1 MYGARG
7 GHGYGTRSQSQ
18 SAATTPGGGESL
30 DLLTGAPVAP
40 AVPQGRP
47 RSTNARRSVLQ
58 EQPIAAQNVYGNSRA
73 GREASTLQ
81 QQRLDGIEENQEG
94 AHDVNDQEGQGS
106 YDHRAQVQEDE
117 EDEGSRF
124 GTHF

>member
-1 MYGARG
+1 MYGARAG
-7 GHGYGTRSQSQ
+7 PAYGTRSQSQ

-58 EQPIAAQNVYGNSRA
+58 EQPIAAQNVYGHSRA
-73 GREASTLQ
+73 GRQASTLQ
-81 QQRLDGIEENQEG
+81 RQRLDGIEEDQEG
-94 AHDVNDQEGQGS
+94 AHDVNDQEDQGS
-106 YDHRAQVQEDE
+106 YDHRAQDQEDE
-117 EDEGSRF
+117 GDV
-124 GTHF
+124 HF